1 MRTKAIMCCVCQKGT
16 ELSMDAGTSSAPV
29 VEMVE
34 EVIAEHPAPPLS
46 PYTPGTK
53 LATRAPVHAALTASI
68 RSHFPG
74 LPEVQPMHDGCDA
87 EEPPQPQVR

>member
-87 EEPPQPQVR
+87 AEPPRPQVR

>member
-53 LATRAPVHAALTASI
+53 LATRAPVHAALTQS
-68 RSHFPG
+68 FPW
-74 LPEVQPMHDGCDA
+74 LA
-87 EEPPQPQVR
+87 